1 MSKRV
6 AHRQD
11 TNGHKVANDA
21 HARFYP
27 WEYNSEAFQS
37 LSCAARC
44 LLLELKMLHNGRN
57 NGTLFLSVREAA
69 RRIGIGKNQANQAFK
84 ELQDRGFIRPSVHGG
99 FGFKD
104 GARQGLATSWILT
117 EFPIGEEKGA
127 GSRDFMRWKPKPT
140 VPAPGTAKII
150 RRSPIRD
157 EVSSERGHP
166 VPGAGT
172 PPPKLSLL
180 RGQFSPK
187 TAFDGPRSGDTVK
200 LPVGVGK

>member
-6 AHRQD
+6 AHRRGTDGQ
-11 TNGHKVANDA
+11 KIANDS

-37 LSCAARC
+37 LSCTARC

-69 RRIGIGKNQANQAFK
+69 RRIHIGKNQAAQAFSD
-84 ELQDRGFIRPSVHGG
+84 LQARGFIRPSVVGA
-99 FGFKD
+99 FNLKA
-104 GARQGLATSWILT
+104 GARRGMATSWVLT

-127 GSRDFMRWKPKPT
+127 GSRDFMRWKAPT
-140 VPAPGTAKII
+140 VPAAGTPKII
-150 RRSPIRD
+150 RRSPIGD
-157 EVSSERGHP
+157 TVSSLRAHPVTAAGTLPPKVSPLRGHFP
-166 VPGAGT
+166 SISG
-172 PPPKLSLL
+172 S
-180 RGQFSPK
+180 
-187 TAFDGPRSGDTVK
+187 DGPRSGHTVK